1 MEEVNAN
8 GVKEEKMPI
17 PNNCVE
23 CDKPASLLLVG
34 VPYCPKHYK
43 EEVENAKKKEESRI
57 S

>member
-1 MEEVNAN
+1 VEEVLAN
-8 GVKEEKMPI
+8 IVREIKMPM

-43 EEVENAKKKEESRI
+43 EEVENAEKKEESRI
-57 S
+57 L

>member
-1 MEEVNAN
+1 
-8 GVKEEKMPI
+8 MPM

-43 EEVENAKKKEESRI
+43 EEVENAEKKEESRI
-57 S
+57 L